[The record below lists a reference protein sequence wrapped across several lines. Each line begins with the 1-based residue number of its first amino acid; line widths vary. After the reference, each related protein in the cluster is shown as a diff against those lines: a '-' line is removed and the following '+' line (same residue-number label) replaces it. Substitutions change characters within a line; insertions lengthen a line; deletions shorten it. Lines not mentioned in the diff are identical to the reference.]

1 MVITWYGQSCFKIQ
15 SGQTTLVID
24 PFDKS
29 IGLTPPKFEAQLVL
43 TTHNHPD
50 HNNISTI
57 KGDHFVVDGPGEYEY
72 GGIRVTGIRSY
83 HDNNKGEERGLNTI
97 YTINFEDII
106 LAHLGDIGQDKLE
119 DEQLNALG
127 EVDILM
133 VPVGGNFTVDGEK
146 ALDIVNQIEPKI
158 VIPMH
163 YKIKGLK
170 EKLDDVNVFLKAIG
184 KTDVTAEEKL
194 TIKKK
199 DLPDPED
206 KMEVT
211 VLKV

>member
-15 SGQTTLVID
+15 SGQLTVVID

-29 IGLTPPKFEAQLVL
+29 IGLTPPKFEAQMVL
-43 TTHNHPD
+43 TTHDHFD

-57 KGDHFVVDGPGEYEY
+57 KGDYFVVDGPGEYEY
-72 GGIRVTGIRSY
+72 GGIRVRGIRSY
-83 HDNNKGEERGLNTI
+83 HDNSGGEERGLNTI
-97 YTINFEDII
+97 YVVTIEDIN
-106 LAHLGDIGQDKLE
+106 LLHMGDIGQDKLTE
-119 DEQLNALG
+119 EQLDVIG

-146 ALDIVNQIEPKI
+146 ALDISNQVEPKI

-163 YKIKGLK
+163 YKLKGLK
-170 EKLDDVNVFLKAIG
+170 PGLDDVSGFLKAIG

-199 DLPDPED
+199 DLPDPEN
-206 KMEVT
+206 KMEVV
-211 VLKV
+211 VLKI